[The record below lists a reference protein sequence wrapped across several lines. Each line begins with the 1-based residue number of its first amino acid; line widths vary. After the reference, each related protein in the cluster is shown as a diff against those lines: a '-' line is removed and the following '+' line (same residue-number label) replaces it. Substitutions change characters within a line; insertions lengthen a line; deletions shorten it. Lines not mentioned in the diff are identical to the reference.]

1 MSYHRSQPSYPEF
14 PDFPEQHP
22 GQAHQSQQ
30 RAQPAQPAADHRRDV
45 RALST
50 AYKRLRR
57 VATFSALG
65 YFVVFLVLCAYAP
78 DLMSSRVTGGLTTGL
93 LLGLLQL
100 PVTALAVAWY
110 ERTARRRVDPLTAAV
125 RRNTAS
131 SPQGARR

>member
-14 PDFPEQHP
+14 PDFPEQP
-22 GQAHQSQQ
+22 GQPHPSQ
-30 RAQPAQPAADHRRDV
+30 RPAQPAADRRRDV

-57 VATFSALG
+57 VATLSALG

-110 ERTARRRVDPLTAAV
+110 ERTARRRVDPLTEAV
-125 RRNTAS
+125 RRNTAP

>member
-14 PDFPEQHP
+14 PDFPEQQA
-22 GQAHQSQQ
+22 GQTHQSQQ
-30 RAQPAQPAADHRRDV
+30 HAQPAADHRRDV

-57 VATFSALG
+57 VATLSALG

-125 RRNTAS
+125 RRNTAP

>member
-1 MSYHRSQPSYPEF
+1 M
-14 PDFPEQHP
+14 
-22 GQAHQSQQ
+22 
-30 RAQPAQPAADHRRDV
+30 

-57 VATFSALG
+57 VATLSALG

-78 DLMSSRVTGGLTTGL
+78 DLMSNRVTGGLTTGL

-110 ERTARRRVDPLTAAV
+110 ERTARRRVDPLTEAV
-125 RRNTAS
+125 RRNAAS